1 MSERVH
7 FARAESFFVWSG
19 LHFRELPL
27 ALGFAPMAIALKSR
41 ATGNDPAIPRP
52 AQILIVDD
60 DSATANLVKEWLQT
74 DGYICQVAFDGNEAL
89 EKLKNHPFDLLI
101 TDIAMPTMTG
111 MELLSHAKELSP
123 HIAILIITGMED
135 RSLAIEILKGGAFGY
150 ITKPLDQNELLIN
163 ITSAL
168 ERRRLARE
176 SQRRASELER
186 DVNLRIEQIRSR
198 EEEIALRLV
207 AAAEYRDNETG
218 AHIRRIGLSSA
229 VLAEAC
235 GWSPNKVDEI
245 RLAATMHDIGKIGI
259 PDHILLKPGKLTPE
273 EFEVMKTHT
282 TIGAAILGRSEIPVL
297 QMARLIA
304 LSHHERWDGTGYPQG
319 LAGDEIPEAARIVSI
334 VDVYDA
340 LVHQRVYK
348 PAVPEREAIAIMK
361 AARGHHFDPNMF
373 DIFMQVLP
381 NFRQIREQVADETHE
396 SIRHQEVE
404 LALSVACSEDFSEM
418 LDVSSS

>member
-1 MSERVH
+1 
-7 FARAESFFVWSG
+7 
-19 LHFRELPL
+19 
-27 ALGFAPMAIALKSR
+27 MAIALKSR
-41 ATGNDPAIPRP
+41 ATGNEQATPRP
-52 AQILIVDD
+52 AQILVVDD
-60 DSATANLVKEWLQT
+60 DRAVANLIQTWLGA
-74 DGYICQVAFDGNEAL
+74 DGYSCQIAHNGKEAL
-89 EKLKNHPFDLLI
+89 EQLKNSHFDLLI
-101 TDIAMPTMTG
+101 TDIAMPELSGT
-111 MELLSHAKELSP
+111 ELLPLAKQVEPNLG
-123 HIAILIITGMED
+123 ILIITAIED
-135 RSLAIEILKGGAFGY
+135 RSLAIEILKAGAQGY
-150 ITKPLDQNELLIN
+150 LTKPLDQNEVLIN
-163 ITSAL
+163 VTNTL
-168 ERRRLARE
+168 ERRRLTSE
-176 SQRRASELER
+176 SQRRAHELER
-186 DVNLRIEQIRSR
+186 DVYRQIEQIRSR

-229 VLAEAC
+229 VLAEAA
-235 GWSPNKVDEI
+235 GWSPVKVAEI

-319 LAGDEIPEAARIVSI
+319 LSSDEIPEAARIVSI

-348 PAVPEREAIAIMK
+348 PAVPERDALAIMK
-361 AARGHHFDPNMF
+361 AARSHHFDPNLF
-373 DIFMQVLP
+373 DVFMQVLP
-381 NFRQIREQVADETHE
+381 RFRQIREQVADETHE

-404 LALSVACSEDFSEM
+404 LALSVACSEDFSDM
-418 LDVSSS
+418 VNITNG